1 MEITLRKENTVNVI
15 SAQGRMDAVSAPDFD
30 NFLEKLLSTGET
42 NFIIDCKNLEY
53 ISSAGLQSILKAAKK
68 LETTGGR
75 ILLCN
80 LQGAVKDVFEI
91 SGFDSIFEIYDSPEA
106 ALEHFNGERP

>member
-1 MEITLRKENTVNVI
+1 MEITLRKENAVNVI

-42 NFIIDCKNLEY
+42 NFIIDCKHLEY

-80 LQGAVKDVFEI
+80 LRGAVKDVFEI
-91 SGFDSIFEIYDSPEA
+91 SGFDSIFEIYDSSEA